1 MEQQT
6 KNKSLILIVDD
17 VEINRFLLGNIIED
31 MGHEYVMAENGLEAL
46 HIFHERNPRLVLL
59 DISMPEM
66 DGYEFCK
73 IIKANP
79 HTRDVPVIFISA
91 HDAAS
96 SIVKGFNMGGDD
108 YITKPFIPEVV
119 KARVKMHLGFYA
131 AHNELKEHNRKLH
144 ASVNEQLQQMELEKK
159 SVLYG
164 LANVVRKNSCYAELH
179 MEKLGYNCRVLAQA
193 MQFSPHYERVV
204 SDTYI
209 ETIELAAPLCDVGN
223 VTVPMEILQKDG
235 LLTEQEMEIMKTHT
249 TFGGQLL
256 QDIANCSDYN
266 DFMMMSVEIAQN
278 HHENWDGSGYPAG
291 KAGNEIP
298 LSAQIVAL
306 ISAYCALT
314 EPRKYREAYS
324 KEEAL
329 DILEKDVGV
338 KFSEHLFRICR
349 KVSRQFR

>member
-1 MEQQT
+1 MDLHS
-6 KNKSLILIVDD
+6 KKKPLILIVDD
-17 VEINRFLLGNIIED
+17 VEMNRFLLGNIIED
-31 MGHEYVMAENGLEAL
+31 MGYEYVMAENGLEAL
-46 HIFHERNPRLVLL
+46 HIFHERNPQLVLL

-73 IIKANP
+73 IVKVNP
-79 HTRDVPVIFISA
+79 NTRDVPIIFISA
-91 HDAAS
+91 HDAAQA
-96 SIVKGFNMGGDD
+96 IVKGFNLGGDD

-119 KARVKMHLGFYA
+119 KARVTMHLGFYA

-164 LANVVRKNSCYAELH
+164 LANVVRKNSGYAEQH
-179 MEKLGYNCRVLAQA
+179 MEKLGHNCRVLAQA
-193 MQFSPHYERVV
+193 MQFSHHFERIV

-209 ETIELAAPLCDVGN
+209 ETIEMAAPLCDVGN
-223 VTVPMEILQKDG
+223 ITVPMEILQKEG
-235 LLTEQEMEIMKTHT
+235 VLTSEEMKIMQTHT
-249 TFGGQLL
+249 TFGGELL

-266 DFMMMSVEIAQN
+266 DFMRMAIEIAQS

-291 KAGNEIP
+291 KSGNEIP

-314 EPRKYREAYS
+314 ESRKYRDAYT

-338 KFSEHLFRICR
+338 KFSEHLFQVCR
-349 KVSRQFR
+349 KISRQLR